1 MKLHILFCLFPD
13 SEEFIC
19 RKGMNADMEKRLL
32 DTVVGRRERVGQT
45 EKRALTKMS
54 FVKTNLDPLIYHLP
68 PYKLG

>member
-1 MKLHILFCLFPD
+1 
-13 SEEFIC
+13 
-19 RKGMNADMEKRLL
+19 MNADMEKRLL

-54 FVKTNLDPLIYHLP
+54 FVKTNLDPLTYHLP